1 VLTCTKAA
9 APLPTSSETA
19 RAIEERAFM
28 RIPSELVRNR
38 RNYLVIQSNKP
49 T

>member
-19 RAIEERAFM
+19 LAIEERTFM
-28 RIPSELVRNR
+28 GIPSGLVRNR
-38 RNYLVIQSNKP
+38 RNYLVRQSNQP